1 MRDLRRFRDEAV
13 LAQLLVFRG
22 KLAKVGFRRS
32 DVTLQQVLGV
42 TIKHP
47 LHQLVR
53 LLEALHGRTETPL
66 LFLKLVEVTAKTTH
80 DVSQV
85 RPGFHGN
92 ACSI

>member
-53 LLEALHGRTETPL
+53 LFEALHGRTETLL
-66 LFLKLVEVTAKTTH
+66 LFLKLVEVAAKATH

-85 RPGFHGN
+85 RPDFHGN